1 MALKTPYL
9 YVRGLRQ
16 SDHTV
21 FGVGGDGQKRYY
33 DAQFE
38 RSMPYSSGQQV
49 KRSILDLMCEVLG
62 EPRAPITFNYEV
74 ETSKGKK
81 GEPATE
87 TLANKEPWSPCDPR
101 FADQLIGGWM
111 RARPKTVTLKR
122 RSPLS
127 ISALRPLHPLLAT
140 MSKEDLTFDRSEHPD
155 QHVVRVLDPEGEE
168 MSQEAINTFLKDKKR
183 TIPLRH
189 WIPENRRT
197 SGLFV
202 FDVAIDLPN
211 LFRVSTQQY
220 EPQLDAETLDS
231 LRADG
236 WVESADG
243 LTLVAPQA
251 QRERIVPALAHALVN
266 WRVTSNQSRT
276 FSPQPTL
283 ALALSPNANKIVGSI
298 RADLDEEQPDRK
310 AHPVL
315 HAPDG
320 VDLYTAPAAK
330 GYVPG
335 ASASADALDDAEA
348 EIVRLLEAFD
358 YQV

>member
-9 YVRGLRQ
+9 YLRGLRQ

-74 ETSKGKK
+74 TASKKK
-81 GEPATE
+81 GETTE
-87 TLANKEPWSPCDPR
+87 TLSNKEPWSPCDPR
-101 FADQLIGGWM
+101 FADQLVGGWM
-111 RARPKTVTLKR
+111 RAQPGKVTLKR

-140 MSKEDLTFDRSEHPD
+140 ISKEDLTFDRSEHPD
-155 QHVVRVLDPEGEE
+155 QHVVRVLDSEGEE
-168 MSQEAINTFLKDKKR
+168 MSREEIDAFLRDKTR
-183 TIPLRH
+183 TLPLRH

-211 LFRVSTQQY
+211 LFRVSTQPF
-220 EPQLDAETLDS
+220 EPQLDPETIDA

-236 WVESADG
+236 WTESTDG
-243 LTLVAPQA
+243 LALVAPA
-251 QRERIVPALAHALVN
+251 EQRERIIPALARALVQ

-283 ALALSPNANKIVGSI
+283 ALALSPNANKIVGSV

-315 HAPDG
+315 EASSG
-320 VDLYTAPAAK
+320 VNLYTSPAAK

-335 ASASADALDDAEA
+335 ISASADALDSAEA
-348 EIVRLLEAFD
+348 DLVARLQDYDHEA
-358 YQV
+358 

>member
-1 MALKTPYL
+1 MLRTPYL
-9 YVRGLRQ
+9 YLRGLRQ

-49 KRSILDLMCEVLG
+49 KRSILDLMCGVLG

-74 ETSKGKK
+74 ETQKGKK
-81 GEPATE
+81 GEPPTQ
-87 TLANKEPWSPCDPR
+87 TLINKEPWSPCDPR
-101 FADQLIGGWM
+101 FADQLVGGWM
-111 RARPKTVTLKR
+111 RARPKMVTLKR

-140 MSKEDLTFDRSEHPD
+140 MSKEDLTFDRSEHPE
-155 QHVVRVLDPEGEE
+155 QHVVRVLDSSGEE
-168 MSQEAINTFLKDKKR
+168 MSRDEIDAFLADKQR

-211 LFRVSTQQY
+211 LFRVSTQTF
-220 EPQLDAETLDS
+220 EPQLDPDMIEA

-236 WVESADG
+236 WTETADG
-243 LTLVAPQA
+243 AALVAPEA
-251 QRERIVPALAHALVN
+251 QRERIIPALAHALVH

-283 ALALSPNANKIVGSI
+283 ALALSANANKIVASV
-298 RADLDEEQPDRK
+298 RADLDDEATTPK
-310 AHPVL
+310 ANPVL
-315 HAPDG
+315 RAPEG
-320 VDLYTAPAAK
+320 VELYTAPSAK

-335 ASASADALDDAEA
+335 VVASEDALDVAETQIA
-348 EIVRLLEAFD
+348 ERLRAFD
-358 YQV
+358 YAA